1 MSVPNFDDLGKD
13 GNKFFT
19 RSFPSKGTVEISTEK
34 DITDAIN
41 IKSSVERKM
50 NEKESKIGLVFKP
63 SLFTKFYGLNITT
76 AGKIAR
82 TNQVGDHTVSVEVSP
97 ENFPDLSVEIGEEET
112 EDQVVKYGQIGY
124 SNEIINLSAKAE
136 NTNDHTTLSG
146 SGILQW
152 PDNVI
157 WGFNGSMK
165 KEDDK
170 SASYDWNAKIQFA
183 FPKYST
189 TIFLNN
195 TDAKLQLNWHQS
207 VSDTIK
213 FGTYFNI
220 NENLIT
226 PEFGVACEN
235 EIDPETR
242 IKSKLEVFEKSI
254 KEYRLGLSYSKKL
267 SQYNDTEVTVGAD
280 INARSFLGT
289 TGGEQHSFGF
299 EVKLK

>member
-1 MSVPNFDDLGKD
+1 MQ
-13 GNKFFT
+13 KF
-19 RSFPSKGTVEISTEK
+19 
-34 DITDAIN
+34 N
-41 IKSSVERKM
+41 
-50 NEKESKIGLVFKP
+50 L
-63 SLFTKFYGLNITT
+63 LFLNI
-76 AGKIAR
+76 
-82 TNQVGDHTVSVEVSP
+82 VLL
-97 ENFPDLSVEIGEEET
+97 F
-112 EDQVVKYGQIGY
+112 
-124 SNEIINLSAKAE
+124 
-136 NTNDHTTLSG
+136 
-146 SGILQW
+146 
-152 PDNVI
+152 
-157 WGFNGSMK
+157 
-165 KEDDK
+165 
-170 SASYDWNAKIQFA
+170 
-183 FPKYST
+183 
-189 TIFLNN
+189 FLNN